1 MKSAA
6 GKRKGG
12 AATNLKSVEEHAAV
26 YAAVVA
32 SALDAVIV
40 VDEEGIV
47 VAINPAAETTFGY
60 SRKEAMGKPIG
71 ALIVPDHLKEAHEKG
86 FARYRA
92 TRKPHVLGRRV
103 EMEARCK
110 DGRLIPVELAIT
122 EVPLSDRRLFTAN
135 LRDLSAAREAMAEIE
150 RQRDALHQSEKL
162 AALGSMLAGVA
173 HELNNP
179 LSIVLGQ
186 ATMLREAAEGAGSD
200 PAIRA
205 RAEKIEAAAERCAR
219 VVRSF
224 LTIARQR
231 KAETR
236 AVALAPLLDS
246 SIDLMLYGLRS
257 SGVTVTREY
266 DDSLPEIL
274 ADPDQVQQIVV
285 NLLVNAAQALEET
298 EGRRGIRVSVR
309 AAGDG
314 KLGVVVA
321 DSGRGV
327 PKEIAKRI
335 FEPFFTTKP
344 QGSGTGI
351 GLSVSRGLAEAQGG
365 TLALLTSPKGGG
377 VRAQP
382 AARHRR
388 HRRKARQARRSRQRP
403 GTRERREAQRQA
415 AARHRHRRR
424 AGDRRPPCRGAAQG
438 RLCLRCGHW
447 RARGAGDD
455 RGESRQLR
463 RAHLRSAH
471 AGCRRPETVSLD
483 LDPSS
488 GAGQAHIIRHR
499 RRARA
504 DGRPV
509 PGREP
514 APGPRK
520 ALCADRRRAGDLRLS
535 AAYQPPLKGPPET
548 IET

>member
-6 GKRKGG
+6 GKRKGR

-365 TLALLTSPKGGG
+365 TLALLTSPKGGAAFELSLPLATG
-377 VRAQP
+377 VTDAKPGKRVDRAN
-382 AARHRR
+382 
-388 HRRKARQARRSRQRP
+388 
-403 GTRERREAQRQA
+403 G
-415 AARHRHRRR
+415 
-424 AGDRRPPCRGAAQG
+424 
-438 RLCLRCGHW
+438 
-447 RARGAGDD
+447 
-455 RGESRQLR
+455 
-463 RAHLRSAH
+463 
-471 AGCRRPETVSLD
+471 
-483 LDPSS
+483 
-488 GAGQAHIIRHR
+488 
-499 RRARA
+499 
-504 DGRPV
+504 PV
-509 PGREP
+509 PGSVAKRNGRQPRAIVIDDEP
-514 APGPRK
+514 EIAVLLAEALRK
-520 ALCADRRRAGDLRLS
+520 AGYACDVATGGREGQAMIAANPGSYDALICDLRM
-535 AAYQPPLKGPPET
+535 PDVDGPKLFRWISTHHPALAKRTLFVTGDALGPTAGRFLAESRRPVLEKPFAPT
-548 IET
+548 DVVRVISGFRPRTNRP

>member
-1 MKSAA
+1 MKDAV
-6 GKRKGG
+6 GKRSGR
-12 AATNLKSVEEHAAV
+12 AATSLKSIEEHAAV

-32 SALDAVIV
+32 SALDAVVV

-47 VAINPAAETTFGY
+47 VAINPAAEAIFGY
-60 SRKEAMGKPIG
+60 SRREALGKSIG
-71 ALIVPDHLKEAHEKG
+71 SLIVPDHLKQAHEDG

-122 EVPLSDRRLFTAN
+122 EVSLPDRRLFTAN
-135 LRDLSAAREAMAEIE
+135 LRDLSAAREAVAEIE
-150 RQRDALHQSEKL
+150 RQRDALNQSEKL

-186 ATMLREAAEGAGSD
+186 ATMLREEATSAGSD

-236 AVALAPLLDS
+236 AVALAPLLDGT
-246 SIDLMLYGLRS
+246 IDLMLYGLRS
-257 SGVTVTREY
+257 SGVTVTRDYGET
-266 DDSLPEIL
+266 LPKIL
-274 ADPDQVQQIVV
+274 ADPDQVQQVVV

-298 EGRRGIRVSVR
+298 EGRREIRVSVR
-309 AAGDG
+309 GARDG

-321 DSGRGV
+321 DSGPGV
-327 PKEIAKRI
+327 PKDIAKRI

-344 QGSGTGI
+344 QGAGTGI

-365 TLALLTSPKGGG
+365 TLALLPSPKGGAAFELSLPLAAG
-377 VRAQP
+377 VTAE
-382 AARHRR
+382 
-388 HRRKARQARRSRQRP
+388 KAGMRV
-403 GTRERREAQRQA
+403 
-415 AARHRHRRR
+415 
-424 AGDRRPPCRGAAQG
+424 D
-438 RLCLRCGHW
+438 
-447 RARGAGDD
+447 
-455 RGESRQLR
+455 
-463 RAHLRSAH
+463 
-471 AGCRRPETVSLD
+471 
-483 LDPSS
+483 
-488 GAGQAHIIRHR
+488 
-499 RRARA
+499 RA
-504 DGRPV
+504 DGSPTARRGKGN
-509 PGREP
+509 GREP
-514 APGPRK
+514 RALVVDDEPEIAVLLAEALRKAGYACDVATGGREGQAMIAANPGGYDALVCDLRMPDIDGPRLFRWISAHHP
-520 ALCADRRRAGDLRLS
+520 ALAERTVFVTGDALGPAAGRFLAKSRRPVLEKPFAPADVVRVVSGFSPRT
-535 AAYQPPLKGPPET
+535 P
-548 IET
+548 